1 MRSFMFVAVANAIG
15 TLWMSPVFAQE
26 VPGSAEFQALTKAA
40 ELIRWE
46 GILASLVLILV
57 AIVLLRFV
65 NKFLERLGE
74 MFATQRPLLRK
85 LSAIFQFTVYLVL
98 IVTVVLLSF
107 KVHKEVL
114 AVLGGSAAVAI
125 GFATKDLV
133 ASVVAG
139 IMIMFDRPFQLGDR
153 VSFGGYY
160 GDITA
165 IGLRSVK
172 LQTLDDNTVTIP
184 NNQFLSEITS
194 SGNYG
199 ALDMQVVIDFHI
211 GLDQDVRLARELVR
225 EAAITSRFVY
235 LPKSITVLINQVIV
249 QDYIAFRLRLKSY
262 VLDTKYEKDFESDV
276 TLSVLDSFAEHGI
289 QPPAILHRNAGHLD
303 KIHLSNR
310 DSGLEPGQ
318 LQSDAMPA

>member
-1 MRSFMFVAVANAIG
+1 MRSILFIAIANAMG
-15 TLWMSPVFAQE
+15 ALWMSPALAQE
-26 VPGSAEFQALTKAA
+26 APGTTEFQALAKAS
-40 ELIRWE
+40 ELVRWE
-46 GILASLVLILV
+46 GILASLVLILM

-65 NKFLERLGE
+65 NKFVERLGE
-74 MFATQRPLLRK
+74 MFVTQRPLLRK
-85 LSAIFQFTVYLVL
+85 LSAILQFTVYLVL
-98 IVTVVLLSF
+98 VVSVVLLSF

-125 GFATKDLV
+125 GFAMKDLV

-184 NNQFLSEITS
+184 NNQFLSEISS

-211 GLDQDVRLARELVR
+211 GLDQDIRLARKLIR

-235 LPKSITVLINQVIV
+235 LPKSISVLINQVIV
-249 QDYIAFRLRLKSY
+249 QDYIALRLRLKSY
-262 VLDTKYEKDFESDV
+262 VLDTKYEKNFESDV

-303 KIHLSNR
+303 KTHLSNR
-310 DSGLEPGQ
+310 DLGLEQEQP
-318 LQSDAMPA
+318 QSDAIPA

>member
-1 MRSFMFVAVANAIG
+1 MRSILFISIANAMG
-15 TLWMSPVFAQE
+15 ALWMSPALAQE
-26 VPGSAEFQALTKAA
+26 APETTEFQALAKAT
-40 ELIRWE
+40 ELVRWE
-46 GILASLVLILV
+46 GILASLVLILM

-65 NKFLERLGE
+65 NKFVERLGE

-85 LSAIFQFTVYLVL
+85 LSAILQFTVYLVL
-98 IVTVVLLSF
+98 VVSVVLLSF

-125 GFATKDLV
+125 GFAMKDLV

-184 NNQFLSEITS
+184 NNQFLSEISS

-211 GLDQDVRLARELVR
+211 GLDQDIRLARKLIR

-235 LPKSITVLINQVIV
+235 LPKSISVLINQVIV
-249 QDYIAFRLRLKSY
+249 QDYIALRLRLKSY
-262 VLDTKYEKDFESDV
+262 VLDTKYEKNFESDV

-303 KIHLSNR
+303 KTHLSNR
-310 DSGLEPGQ
+310 DLGLEQEQP
-318 LQSDAMPA
+318 QSDAIPA